1 MIEKKYDR
9 DFEEIAAAWD
19 ELPKL
24 RACLEAVGADQSLD
38 EKEKM
43 VRVQAVLFGPHRRK
57 TQADGNGPPKNGK
70 LTEQCSLMFAYVR
83 LCSLFW
89 EKNVEAQP
97 AKSNGQSSLI
107 QAKLF
112 LNSIESASCIRKKRR
127 FNDLGHGRW
136 AKDQNDEKDG
146 RLAPGVIKC
155 GCAERG
161 CRLKPAFHCGRNT
174 GFSRQ
179 LRTHF
184 QPHPLAPGSNFKTL
198 HPAQFW

>member
-1 MIEKKYDR
+1 
-9 DFEEIAAAWD
+9 
-19 ELPKL
+19 
-24 RACLEAVGADQSLD
+24 
-38 EKEKM
+38 
-43 VRVQAVLFGPHRRK
+43 
-57 TQADGNGPPKNGK
+57 
-70 LTEQCSLMFAYVR
+70 MFAYVR

-112 LNSIESASCIRKKRR
+112 LNTIESDSCIRKKRR
-127 FNDLGHGRW
+127 FNDLGHRGW
-136 AKDQNDEKDG
+136 AKEQNDEKHR

-161 CRLKPAFHCGRNT
+161 CRLKPAFHCGRNA

-184 QPHPLAPGSNFKTL
+184 QPHPLARMAALWPCALAPEFRTCRG
-198 HPAQFW
+198 